1 MNKCFKETRSILKV
15 SNRAYPWLLALSFLY
30 YFINALWQTLLPL
43 YIDSKGF
50 EAWEVGFSVVL
61 VMNLPWVVAVV
72 AGLIAEKL
80 EWRISVTLSALVLS
94 AVLFSLVYVSTFY
107 ELIAFLTA
115 ASFSIALFAQASME
129 IIAESKIEEKLGL
142 AFASYYTVSG
152 IAKTLGSLTAG
163 IMVSYWNYS
172 VLYFTASICA
182 LGLALLSYRK
192 FPGTRRVEKPLS
204 FMKFAK
210 TLFSSKSFML
220 LAATVVVHDFSV
232 FISASYTALFAKKV
246 VGLNELEYSIL
257 VSVRNLVYILSQP
270 LSGLLVDK
278 IGGIPVLATHFIFVT
293 ISYVSYGLTTGF
305 WDLLA
310 VHIFMGISLT
320 LDLPAR
326 RKLVSKIAPEHKIAA
341 SSGLIDT
348 LVGLGTLPSPLIGGE
363 IWTKI
368 SPRPTLITGGLANT
382 TALIPLLL
390 LKKNMKEK
398 IK

>member
-1 MNKCFKETRSILKV
+1 M

-61 VMNLPWVVAVV
+61 VMNLPWIVAIV

-94 AVLFSLVYVSTFY
+94 AVLFSLIYMSTFFD
-107 ELIAFLTA
+107 LIVFLTV

-142 AFASYYTVSG
+142 AFASYYTTSG
-152 IAKTLGSLTAG
+152 IAKTLGSLAAG
-163 IMVSYWNYS
+163 IIVSYWNYS
-172 VLYFTASICA
+172 VLYFTASTCA

-192 FPGTRRVEKPLS
+192 FPETHRVERPLS

-210 TLFSSKSFML
+210 TLLSSKSFML

-246 VGLNELEYSIL
+246 VGLNELEYSVL
-257 VSVRNLVYILSQP
+257 VSARNLVYILSQP

-278 IGGIPVLATHFIFVT
+278 VGGIPVLVTHFVFVT

-326 RKLVSKIAPEHKIAA
+326 RKLISKLAPEHKIAA
-341 SSGLIDT
+341 SSGFIDT
-348 LVGLGTLPSPLIGGE
+348 LVGLSTLPSPLIGGE

-368 SPRPTLITGGLANT
+368 SPRLTLITGGLANT

-390 LKKNMKEK
+390 LKKNMEEK
-398 IK
+398 TK

>member
-1 MNKCFKETRSILKV
+1 MDNK
-15 SNRAYPWLLALSFLY
+15 AYLWIIALGFLY

-43 YIDSKGF
+43 YIDLKGF

-61 VMNLPWVVAVV
+61 IMNLPWVVAVV
-72 AGLIAEKL
+72 AGLIAERL

-94 AVLFSLVYVSTFY
+94 AILFSLIHVKTFY
-107 ELIAFLTA
+107 ELIVFLTV

-142 AFASYYTVSG
+142 AFASYYTASG
-152 IAKTLGSLTAG
+152 IARTLGSLAAG
-163 IMVSYWNYS
+163 IIVSYWNYS
-172 VLYFTASICA
+172 VLYSTAGILA

-192 FPGTRRVEKPLS
+192 FPKTLRAESSLS
-204 FMKFAK
+204 FVKFAK
-210 TLFSSKSFML
+210 TLLSSKSFML
-220 LAATVVVHDFSV
+220 LAATVVVHDFAV

-257 VSVRNLVYILSQP
+257 VSSRNIVYILSQP
-270 LSGLLVDK
+270 LSGFLVDK

-293 ISYVSYGLTTGF
+293 VSYVSYGLTTGF

-310 VHIFMGISLT
+310 VHIFMGVSLA

-326 RKLVSKIAPEHKIAA
+326 RTLISKLAPEHKIAA
-341 SSGLIDT
+341 SSGFIDT
-348 LVGLGTLPSPLIGGE
+348 LVGLSTLPSPLIGGE

-368 SPRPTLITGGLANT
+368 SPRHTLITGGLANT

-390 LKKNMKEK
+390 LKKNIEEK
-398 IK
+398 AKQQTNSLFNETL